1 MPGSTEELIPDFPP
15 GPLDQYRKQASFD
28 WKKLKILLQGDE
40 KLYRF
45 QLDIWNRLE
54 SEVIFQHPV
63 ETPSLSEQRRLA
75 AVRMY
80 RLKEWNLITPDVVFD
95 DSRKVRVFTTS
106 IFQYCPSTAIKVSLT
121 YGMFQNVILALGS
134 ERHFH
139 VFEDA
144 LKPNTEIAGCFALTE
159 IAHGTNTKGMRTRA
173 VYIPESEQFE
183 LHTPDFQAAKCW
195 VGSLGKNATHA
206 VVYAMLI
213 TPDGTDHGLHAFLTP
228 IRSTK
233 TMEPFPGV
241 IVGDLGEKA
250 GLNGVDNGFVM
261 FQQYRIPRENLL
273 NRTGDVLPDGTYTSP
288 YKDPNKRFGA
298 SLGML
303 SSGRISIVTICA
315 AYLMK
320 AVVIAI
326 RYSAVRKQFGPTDK
340 AEDELPVIEYQLQQW
355 RLFPYLAAA
364 YTLKIFGD
372 IFSNRFMDFQLKLI
386 TGQMDADLAAMG
398 PEIHA
403 MSSAGKPL
411 TGWTARDGIQ
421 ECREACGGH
430 GFLKISGISD
440 LRNDND
446 PNCTY
451 EGDNNVLVQQTS
463 NWLLGLYQAGK
474 KDKSVFKTPF
484 NSVHFLSDI
493 DRILSSK
500 FSTSNATSPDSLL
513 GAYRWLVCHLL
524 VSTDSRMQE
533 NRSLGKDSFTARNDS
548 QVFYGRTLSI
558 AYIEHYVLQTF
569 LHFIENECKDQ
580 GQKAVLK
587 LLARLYGA
595 WSLEKHL
602 ATLYQG
608 GFAQT
613 TAAKCLRD
621 GILELCSQVK
631 PQAISLADSL
641 APPDFILNS
650 ALGMSDGQIYKNLQA
665 AIYRNPD
672 VFQKASWWNQVVN
685 SNTRSKL

>member
-1 MPGSTEELIPDFPP
+1 MQF
-15 GPLDQYRKQASFD
+15 GPL
-28 WKKLKILLQGDE
+28 
-40 KLYRF
+40 F
-45 QLDIWNRLE
+45 QMDIWNRLE
-54 SEVIFQHPV
+54 SDVIFQHPV

-75 AVRMY
+75 AAKMY
-80 RLKEWNLITPDVVFD
+80 RLKSLDFLSPEVMFEDI
-95 DSRKVRVFTTS
+95 RKVRVFTTS
-106 IFQYCPSTAIKVSLT
+106 IFQFCPSTAIKHSLT
-121 YGMFQNVILALGS
+121 YGMFQNVILGLGTD
-134 ERHFH
+134 RHFH
-139 VFEDA
+139 LFEEASKPDA
-144 LKPNTEIAGCFALTE
+144 EIAGCFALTE

-173 VYIPESEQFE
+173 VYIPETEQFE
-183 LHTPDFQAAKCW
+183 LHTPDFEAAKCW

-206 VVYAMLI
+206 VVYAKLI
-213 TPDGTDHGLHAFLTP
+213 TPDGMDHGLHAFVTP

-233 TMEPFPGV
+233 NMEPFPGV

-250 GLNGVDNGFVM
+250 GLNGVDDGFVM

-303 SSGRISIVTICA
+303 SAGRVSIVTICVT
-315 AYLMK
+315 YLTN
-320 AVVIAI
+320 AVVIAT
-326 RYSAVRKQFGPTDK
+326 RYSAVRKQFGPTDQP
-340 AEDELPVIEYQLQQW
+340 EDELPVIEYQLQQW
-355 RLFPYLAAA
+355 IIFPYLAAA
-364 YTLKIFGD
+364 YTLKVFGD
-372 IFSNRFMDFQLKLI
+372 IFSNRFANFQLKLI
-386 TGQMDADLAAMG
+386 TGQTSADLAAMG

-403 MSSAGKPL
+403 ISSAAKPL
-411 TGWTARDGIQ
+411 AGWTARDGIQ

-430 GFLKISGISD
+430 GFLKVSGIGD

-474 KDKSVFKTPF
+474 KDKAVFSTPF

-493 DRILSSK
+493 DRILRSK
-500 FSTSNATSPDSLL
+500 FATSNATSPESLL
-513 GAYRWLVCHLL
+513 AAYRWLVCYLL
-524 VSTDSRMQE
+524 VSTESRVEE
-533 NRSLGKDSFTARNDS
+533 NRSLGKDTFTARNDS

-558 AYIEHYVLQTF
+558 AFIEHYALQTF
-569 LHFIENECKDQ
+569 LHFIENECNDQ
-580 GQKAVLK
+580 NQKAVLT
-587 LLARLYGA
+587 LLARLYDA

-608 GFAQT
+608 GYAQA

-621 GILELCSQVK
+621 DILNLCSQVK
-631 PQAISLADSL
+631 SQAVSLADSL

-685 SNTRSKL
+685 ANTRSKL